1 MPTRLVH
8 TKTLTMSATLLSGA
22 LMTGALLAAPAGA
35 QQTTTAQPT
44 ATTQTVTV
52 PAPGPRRAAETAT
65 RQEDIIITPRAYPS
79 YEEDDAFHRAEYER
93 LNAIYGKPVPI
104 STRADT
110 LMDVPQGKLPQDRS
124 ALRAIIADPDTPHLS
139 DVVAPES
146 K

>member
-1 MPTRLVH
+1 MPTRPRHAL
-8 TKTLTMSATLLSGA
+8 TLTAAA
-22 LMTGALLAAPAGA
+22 LFTGVLLAAPAGA

-52 PAPGPRRAAETAT
+52 PASGPRRAEGAT
-65 RQEDIIITPRAYPS
+65 RQEEIIITPRAYPS
-79 YEEDDAFHRAEYER
+79 YEEDDAFHRAEYDR

-139 DVVAPES
+139 NVVAPES

>member
-1 MPTRLVH
+1 MPTRPAYLPTV
-8 TKTLTMSATLLSGA
+8 TAALLTSVLL
-22 LMTGALLAAPAGA
+22 TGALLAAPAGA

-52 PAPGPRRAAETAT
+52 PAPGPRRGAETAT

-79 YEEDDAFHRAEYER
+79 YEEDDAFHRAEYDR

-110 LMDVPQGKLPQDRS
+110 LMDVPLGKLPQDRS